1 MAVAFKSKRIIFDN
15 TSGQS
20 QLEPG
25 SITFPGRTVRSA
37 EAAIK
42 GYNIAFADGDHHVL
56 QTQIDIDMGT
66 IVGDTVNFNVDLVL
80 RDGSGFFD
88 DRYGGWV
95 EVLVIAD
102 VN

>member
-1 MAVAFKSKRIIFDN
+1 MAVAFKSRRIIFDN
-15 TSGQS
+15 TSGGPQN
-20 QLEPG
+20 EPG
-25 SITFPGRTVRSA
+25 SVTFPGTTIRAA
-37 EAAIK
+37 EVALK

-56 QTQIDIDMGT
+56 QTQIDVDLER

-80 RDGSGFFD
+80 RDGSGHFD

-102 VN
+102 VT